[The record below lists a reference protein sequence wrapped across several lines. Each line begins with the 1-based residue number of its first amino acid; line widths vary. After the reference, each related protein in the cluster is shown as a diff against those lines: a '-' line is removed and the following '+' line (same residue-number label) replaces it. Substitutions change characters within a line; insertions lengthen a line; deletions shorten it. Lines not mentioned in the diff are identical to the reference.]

1 MKYFDLEQYAS
12 DLIYDLLDYAISGT
26 KASTTNSKIYDLYSE
41 TVTEVFN
48 YANKTQTSKVNILSP
63 ELSTVCLI
71 MFAINKTI
79 IKTVNMNK
87 NALTADP
94 KILSLLSEQFGFEQ
108 LDVFS
113 LDSQRE
119 VLNRIGDL
127 YQRKGTNDKISEIL
141 QQLKLNNTKVYE
153 YFVMKDNVFPYDL
166 KLVALDKYGNEERRI
181 SYIDTTTED
190 NNWFL
195 TDQEVEDILLE
206 NNYIVKTPYFSVESE
221 LVYSNDNPANFS
233 SAIISSL
240 IRRDLLVR
248 TALPIDY
255 PTIRVIND
263 PMTGHHISFIENFYV
278 ICKIFQLVNGH
289 SQIPVIN
296 LYNLYGY
303 TSTYFT
309 DPAAALADV
318 FAPDTN
324 LIDQLAAD
332 FDSISSQTHD
342 VLERRAILNLTASLF
357 YESKFIT
364 IPNSNDPAYDSD
376 NKLFAINTSFALA
389 IDYII
394 ANPGPESPESLLIH
408 YTQLISSYLSVAYRN
423 ANVTPVFNI
432 DNLTDAMLNL
442 IEFVSPVY
450 TTFIGATT
458 ILTFK
463 SFPQDCV
470 PLTQG
475 TIDGNDPTGVS
486 LITFQVNED
495 VEVEENPIIIITW
508 DTTDDVIFIDDGF
521 ELEYSIGMT
530 FDIPLEEL
538 VMMTIV
544 WDHEDRYVK
553 PITYDIYDLEYDDF
567 PRFNVRN
574 GLLDRPELFI
584 EFDESDTQEY
594 QEAFEIIDGL
604 NGIGPVLVPFHYV

>member
-12 DLIYDLLDYAISGT
+12 NLIYDLLDYAINGT
-26 KASTTNSKIYDLYSE
+26 KATTTEPAIYKLYSE

-48 YANKTQTSKVNILSP
+48 YANNTQTSKVNILSP

-71 MFAINKTI
+71 MFAINKTV

-94 KILSLLSEQFGFEQ
+94 KILGLLSEQFGFDQ
-108 LDVFS
+108 LDVFG

-206 NNYIVKTPYFSVESE
+206 NNYIVKSPYFSVESE
-221 LVYSNDNPANFS
+221 LIYSNDNPANFS

-240 IRRDLLVR
+240 IRRDLLIR
-248 TALPIDY
+248 SSLPLNY
-255 PTIRVIND
+255 PSIRIIND
-263 PMTGHHISFIENFYV
+263 PKTGHQISFIENFYV

-289 SQIPVIN
+289 SHIPVVN

-309 DPAAALADV
+309 DPNAALADV
-318 FAPDTN
+318 FAPDTG
-324 LIDQLAAD
+324 LIDQLQAD
-332 FDSISSQTHD
+332 FDSIASQTND

-364 IPNSNDPAYDSD
+364 IPNSNDPAYDAD
-376 NKLFAINTSFALA
+376 NKLFSINTPFALA

-394 ANPGPESPESLLIH
+394 ANPGPETPESLLIH

-423 ANVTPVFNI
+423 SNVTPIFNI
-432 DNLTDAMLNL
+432 DNLTDAMLDL

-463 SFPQDCV
+463 AFPQDCV

-475 TIDGNDPTGVS
+475 TIDGNDPSGVS
-486 LITFQVNED
+486 LIEFEIDED
-495 VEVEENPIIIITW
+495 VIIEENPIIIITW
-508 DTTDDVIFIDDGF
+508 DVTDDVIIIDDGF

-530 FDIPLEEL
+530 FEVPLEEL
-538 VMMTIV
+538 VTMLIV
-544 WDHEDRYVK
+544 WDVEDRYVK
-553 PITYDIYDLEYDDF
+553 PITYDIWDLEYDDF

-574 GLLDRPELFI
+574 GLLDKPEWMI
-584 EFDESDTQEY
+584 EFEETNTQEY
-594 QEAFEIIDGL
+594 QEGFEIIDGL
-604 NGIGPVLVPFHYV
+604 DGIGPVLVPFHYV